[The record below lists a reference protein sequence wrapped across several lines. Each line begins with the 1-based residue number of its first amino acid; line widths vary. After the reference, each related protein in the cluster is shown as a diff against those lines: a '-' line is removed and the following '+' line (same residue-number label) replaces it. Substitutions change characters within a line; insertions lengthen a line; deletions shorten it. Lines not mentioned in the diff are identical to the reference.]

1 MIDNPLKEEYS
12 NSGKSVGEATIRIRM
27 TTAKQWRHYSLVNS
41 SGREGQD

>member
-12 NSGKSVGEATIRIRM
+12 KSEKSVGEATTRIRM

-41 SGREGQD
+41 PDRQGQD

>member
-12 NSGKSVGEATIRIRM
+12 KSEKSVGEATIRIRM

-41 SGREGQD
+41 SDRKGQD